1 MDNLKSYLYLNAK
14 MCTKNTNKWARGS
27 IFVTISWCEEAKLG

>member
-14 MCTKNTNKWARGS
+14 MCTKNTKKWARGS
-27 IFVTISWCEEAKLG
+27 IFVTTYVCEEVKLG